1 MCRRFD
7 RHAAAR
13 SVLLTFPIG
22 RRHLDDRLGHRALL
36 PRFRSL
42 HRYGEALEFGDERG
56 VELRLALAP
65 ARAAPPD
72 PPEAA
77 RARGRPPRKRSQL
90 LTGDDLR
97 VRTISSG
104 RNHRAVTRRGIEFRS
119 IRVGGGIRRV
129 HGGAVAAAHASST
142 TGRRHLSVEVATKS
156 CVSKSCRHLDFWH
169 RVHRV
174 FRCKR
179 RISGQI
185 EIISVTL

>member
-42 HRYGEALEFGDERG
+42 HRYGEALEFGGERG

-129 HGGAVAAAHASST
+129 HGGAVAAAHARSL
-142 TGRRHLSVEVATKS
+142 GHLSVEVATKS

-174 FRCKR
+174 FGVKGVFRGK
-179 RISGQI
+179 
-185 EIISVTL
+185 

>member
-1 MCRRFD
+1 
-7 RHAAAR
+7 
-13 SVLLTFPIG
+13 
-22 RRHLDDRLGHRALL
+22 
-36 PRFRSL
+36 
-42 HRYGEALEFGDERG
+42 
-56 VELRLALAP
+56 
-65 ARAAPPD
+65 
-72 PPEAA
+72 
-77 RARGRPPRKRSQL
+77 

-129 HGGAVAAAHASST
+129 HGGAVAAAHARSL
-142 TGRRHLSVEVATKS
+142 GHLSVEVATKS

-185 EIISVTL
+185 ETI